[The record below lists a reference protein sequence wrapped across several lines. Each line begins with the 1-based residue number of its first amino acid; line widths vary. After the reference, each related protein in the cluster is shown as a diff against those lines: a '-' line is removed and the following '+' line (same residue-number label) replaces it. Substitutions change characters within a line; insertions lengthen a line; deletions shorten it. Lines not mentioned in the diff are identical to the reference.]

1 MTTNRISEIDAL
13 RGIACLM
20 VVYNHFGNYPEIG
33 SIASCI
39 GCIGVDLFFIISG
52 FVISLTIQNNSNW
65 KYFLINRFSRLF
77 PVYWICLILS
87 VLTYVIFYT
96 YINEPAPTDYLFKT
110 FLVNLSMVQFYTGF
124 PNIDGSYWTLIIELL
139 FYAFILIFLIVNK
152 KQFIEIVGAIC
163 LLFPLCLIL
172 LYDQII
178 SDETIHHLVNR
189 LPLLAYF
196 PLFFSGILLYKIKFE
211 TKNTLRWI
219 LLFCCF
225 SLQLFL
231 FDKFYSNSPQL
242 TFLQYSITLSVMYIA
257 FILYVYNKLSFIV
270 CKPTVWLGSISYCLY
285 LIHQSIGSQVI
296 LPFLHNYLLIN
307 FWIAFILTIGA
318 IFLISHLILTYIE
331 KPSIAFIRSKFSFK
345 SKPLAN

>member
-77 PVYWICLILS
+77 PVYWTCAVLS
-87 VLTYVIFYT
+87 VLTYFISYN
-96 YINEPAPTDYLFKT
+96 YINEPAPTNYLFKT
-110 FLVNLSMVQFYTGF
+110 LLVNLSMVQFYTSF

-139 FYAFILIFLIVNK
+139 FYAFILMFLIVNK
-152 KQFIEIVGAIC
+152 KRFIEIVGAIC
-163 LLFPLCLIL
+163 LLLPVGLIIF
-172 LYDQII
+172 YQQII
-178 SDETIHHLVNR
+178 GNESIHRFVNA

-211 TKNTLRWI
+211 SQNILRWI
-219 LLFCCF
+219 LLFSCF
-225 SLQLFL
+225 SVQLFL

-242 TFLQYSITLSVMYIA
+242 TFLQYSVTLSIIYVAFVLYI
-257 FILYVYNKLSFIV
+257 NDKLSFIV
-270 CKPTVWLGSISYCLY
+270 NKPTVWLGSISYCLY

-307 FWIAFILTIGA
+307 FWIAIILTIGA